1 MKRLLSIILI
11 MGLTLGLSSCMKDD
25 DNPSPDPNQTV
36 EEMEELSVSDDFD
49 WKTSESVLLK
59 VKGLRNGT
67 VKVKG
72 LNGKTYYKGFHNMFT
87 HVSTMITLPDKIDEV
102 RIEYNEET
110 ATVPIV
116 DKKIIHSFIE

>member
-1 MKRLLSIILI
+1 MKQILTITLILSFI
-11 MGLTLGLSSCMKDD
+11 TVLSSCMKDD
-25 DNPSPDPNQTV
+25 DDSNPDPNQTV
-36 EEMEELSVSDDFD
+36 EEMDELSVSDSFD

-59 VKGLRNGT
+59 VEGLYNGT
-67 VKVKG
+67 VKVKSM
-72 LNGKTYYKGFHNMFT
+72 NGKTYYKEFHNMFT

-102 RIEYNEET
+102 KIEYHGET

>member
-1 MKRLLSIILI
+1 
-11 MGLTLGLSSCMKDD
+11 MKDD
-25 DNPSPDPNQTV
+25 DDSNPDPNQTV
-36 EEMEELSVSDDFD
+36 EEMDELSVSDSFD

-59 VKGLRNGT
+59 VEGLYNGT
-67 VKVKG
+67 VKVKSM
-72 LNGKTYYKGFHNMFT
+72 NGKTYYKEFHNMFT

-102 RIEYNEET
+102 KIEYNGET

>member
-1 MKRLLSIILI
+1 MKRLLT
-11 MGLTLGLSSCMKDD
+11 MTLVLGITVGLSSCMKDD
-25 DNPSPDPNQTV
+25 DNFSPDPNQTV
-36 EEMEELSVSDDFD
+36 EEMEELSVSDDFN

-59 VKGLRNGT
+59 VKGLYNGT
-67 VKVKG
+67 VKVKD

-102 RIEYNEET
+102 KIEYNGET
-110 ATVPIV
+110 TTVPIV